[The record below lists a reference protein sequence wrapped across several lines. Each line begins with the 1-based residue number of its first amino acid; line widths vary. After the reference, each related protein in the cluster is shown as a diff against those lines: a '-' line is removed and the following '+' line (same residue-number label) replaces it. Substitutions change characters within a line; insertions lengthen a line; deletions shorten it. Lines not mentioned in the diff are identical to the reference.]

1 VRIALSLLKPF
12 IIRDLS
18 RNWIRTVLTISGI
31 ALGVAVMLAINLAN
45 NTALSRF
52 RESIDIVAGK
62 SNLQVHSRVGLHMD
76 ETVITDLKW
85 LWDSHTQFSPLIDEL
100 AVFPGKTAEM
110 VQVLGI
116 DMFGKQSFRP
126 FNLSGNNSAGEFEIF
141 KIGRV
146 YVGEKF
152 AARHN
157 LKLGDNFQL
166 LINDR
171 QRDLK
176 VAGVLTFEGIGK
188 AFGGNL
194 LVTDVSTAQELFDMP
209 GRITRLDIIAPDDAV
224 NVVRDELAE
233 KLPPALVVER
243 PERRGEQVEKMIS
256 AFQYNL
262 LALSLIALLAGM
274 FVIYNT
280 MSMTVIRRRPEVGTL
295 RAIGVSRKTI
305 LALFTCEA
313 LILGVVGSV
322 LGAALGVFFA
332 GGAVA
337 AVARTVQALYV
348 DQPPAEVTFNA
359 GILAIAM
366 AAGIGLTLLASLG
379 PVLEAFSV
387 SAAEASRR
395 ATYEFRVIRFSWGLA
410 ITGVLLM
417 VLAALCSFAPAVNG
431 FPVFG
436 YASAAFIIFGAAL
449 CMPVVL
455 GTLISKT
462 TPTLYRVFGAEGKLA
477 GLSLYGTL
485 GRTSVTVASLM
496 VGIAMMVSLAVMI
509 GSFRQTVIVWVNQ
522 TLKADLYLE
531 PAVRSVSNR
540 TGRLSPDVVNKIRA
554 NPSVEAVDA
563 FVDFPIEY
571 EGQLTNFGAGELPVL
586 AEHGALMFVS
596 GEPTKVVLERVN
608 GKKACVVTESFAERF
623 KVKVGDMVPLPT
635 PQGLT
640 DFRVEGIYYDYV
652 SDLGYVVIPLDVYR
666 DLFKD
671 ETLTTLGIY
680 TKPNT
685 DADAVRNSI
694 FTAAGTQSR
703 LNIRT
708 NRELKQ
714 EVLRIFDNTFAITYA
729 LHTIA
734 IIVAILGVTNA
745 LFSLTMELRR
755 ELAILKYLGA
765 VHSQLRKIILIQ
777 AGLLGLLGNLGGLA
791 VGLALSFLLIHV
803 INKQSF
809 GWTIQFAL
817 PVDFLLQSFILIFIS
832 SLVAGLLPA
841 RMATRTLT
849 SEAVRAE

>member
-1 VRIALSLLKPF
+1 MNVTMSLLKSF
-12 IIRDLS
+12 ILRDLS
-18 RNWIRTVLTISGI
+18 RNWVRTVLTLSGI

-62 SNLQVHSRVGLHMD
+62 SNLQVRSRIGLHMN
-76 ETVITDLKW
+76 ENAITQLKW
-85 LWDSHTQFSPLIDEL
+85 LWDTHSEFSPLIDEL
-100 AVFPGKTAEM
+100 AVFPGKTSEM

-126 FNLSGNNSAGEFEIF
+126 FNLSGTNSAGEFEIF
-141 KIGRV
+141 KTGRV

-152 AARHN
+152 AARHGLN
-157 LKLGDNFQL
+157 LGDSFQL

-171 QRDLK
+171 QRDLQ
-176 VAGVLTFEGIGK
+176 VAGILTFEGIGK

-194 LVTDVSTAQELFDMP
+194 VVTDVSTAQELFDMP
-209 GRITRLDIIAPDDAV
+209 GRITRLDIIAPEESVAP
-224 NVVRDELAE
+224 VREQLSQR
-233 KLPPALVVER
+233 LPPTLVVER

-295 RAIGVSRKTI
+295 RALGVGRKTI
-305 LALFTCEA
+305 LALFTSEA
-313 LILGVVGSV
+313 LILGLVGSA

-348 DQPPAEVTFNA
+348 DQPPAEVALNG

-366 AAGIGLTLLASLG
+366 AAGIGLTLLASVG

-395 ATYEFRVIRFSWGLA
+395 ATYEFRVIRFSGGLA
-410 ITGVLLM
+410 ATGLLLM
-417 VLAALCSFAPAVNG
+417 LIAGASSFAPAING

-436 YASAAFIIFGAAL
+436 YASAALTIFGAAL

-455 GTLISKT
+455 GTLIT
-462 TPTLYRVFGAEGKLA
+462 RATPSLYRLFGVEGKLA

-540 TGRLSPDVVNKIRA
+540 AGRLSPNVVTKIRQ
-554 NPSVEAVDA
+554 NPSVAAVDA

-571 EGQLTNFGAGELPVL
+571 KGMLTNFGAGELPVL

-596 GEPTKVVLERVN
+596 GEPTKVVLDRVN
-608 GKKACVVTESFAERF
+608 GKRACVVTESFAERF
-623 KVKVGDMVPLPT
+623 KVKVGDNIALPT
-635 PQGLT
+635 PVGTT

-652 SDLGYVVIPLDVYR
+652 SDLGYVVIPLEIYR
-666 DLFKD
+666 SLFKD
-671 ETLTTLGIY
+671 DTLTTLGIY

-694 FTAAGTQSR
+694 FAEVGTQSR
-703 LNIRT
+703 LNVRT
-708 NRELKQ
+708 NKELKQ

-777 AGLLGLLGNLGGLA
+777 AGLLGLFGNLGGLV

-817 PVDFLLQSFILIFIS
+817 PVEFLLQSFVLIFIS